1 MAKKDTFV
9 DPSNHIKASVGSCV
23 FDVVNTIVLIALC
36 FVTLYPMW
44 YCLCASFTS
53 TSYLSAHQGVLF
65 WPHMFTTSAY
75 RLAFTHP
82 LLLSGYKNILIV
94 LLVSLPINIFLTL
107 FTGYFLASKDVML
120 KPIIQFLI
128 MFTMFFSGGMIPIFL
143 NIRDLGLYNTL
154 WLLILPGAISVYNCI
169 ICRTAIQA
177 VPESLTESA
186 YLDGANDLIIVFR
199 ITLPLIMPTIAV
211 LLLYYGVGHWNAW
224 FPASIYLQDNN
235 KLPIQN
241 IMRSILIANSDLLN
255 ASGSETDKVDDFAET
270 IKYATIVLTT
280 VPVLCIYPFLQKYF
294 VKGVMIGAV
303 KG

>member
-1 MAKKDTFV
+1 MSK
-9 DPSNHIKASVGSCV
+9 IKASRGDRI
-23 FDVVNTIVLIALC
+23 FNAVVHVIIA
-36 FVTLYPMW
+36 
-44 YCLCASFTS
+44 
-53 TSYLSAHQGVLF
+53 
-65 WPHMFTTSAY
+65 
-75 RLAFTHP
+75 
-82 LLLSGYKNILIV
+82 LIV
-94 LLVSLPINIFLTL
+94 LTVVYPLVYVLSCSFSSPSMVGSGKVWLLPKGLTL
-107 FTGYFLASKDVML
+107 IGYERVFKDSMIVRGYANTIGYTIVGTLINLIVTMPCGYALSKKTLPGRGVFMA
-120 KPIIQFLI
+120 FFMFI
-128 MFTMFFSGGMIPIFL
+128 MYFSGGMIPTFL
-143 NIRDLGLYNTL
+143 LVNSLRLYNTRA
-154 WLLILPGAISVYNCI
+154 ILVILGAFSTYNCI